1 MKHSTVS
8 FVNIFWKTR
17 GELLAFQ
24 ECNGVDSL
32 LACLDIAA
40 ILRFQSGDLND
51 IKRNTC
57 ITLTDGTIV
66 LVPGLE
72 SSLNNLVKVLK
83 RKRDEINKQAQRIQS
98 VTSMLPDSNGI
109 SIPTKGW
116 SESFDISDL
125 VVSRHALSIWREK
138 SRNKNFSAASPI

>member
-66 LVPGLE
+66 LLPGLE

-83 RKRDEINKQAQRIQS
+83 RKRDEINLSHQYYPIRMASRLFHPQLYRSVMHQFTQLHCQTYRCLIRIIYLQ
-98 VTSMLPDSNGI
+98 
-109 SIPTKGW
+109 IP
-116 SESFDISDL
+116 L
-125 VVSRHALSIWREK
+125 
-138 SRNKNFSAASPI
+138 